1 MIRHMLPTHPVAF
14 WHYFDF
20 ITISILTIVLTALMR
35 AHYRKTGGLLGSISE
50 TVAYSKT
57 SSTIFS
63 VTMTVC
69 FPLYYAFVW
78 FWVLPLVQAPQW
90 VTYLLLF
97 SAFCEMVLVWV
108 PATVGKTKRIHQA
121 ATSVVVV
128 AMFLLSLFI
137 LLLGMNLSIAAQ
149 TSLIVFLVS
158 PVFIGILMT
167 IKRLRKYTFIYEVV
181 CCVLF
186 LMSFSLVGHTR

>member
-1 MIRHMLPTHPVAF
+1 
-14 WHYFDF
+14 
-20 ITISILTIVLTALMR
+20 MR

-57 SSTIFS
+57 STTIFS

-78 FWVLPLVQAPQW
+78 FWVLPLIQAPW
-90 VTYLLLF
+90 RISYLLLF

-108 PATVGKTKRIHQA
+108 PATVGKSKRIHQA

-128 AMFLLSLFI
+128 AMFLLALLI
-137 LLLGMNLSIAAQ
+137 LLTDANLSVTAQ
-149 TSLIVFLVS
+149 TSLILFLVS

-167 IKRLRKYTFIYEVV
+167 IKKFRKYTFIYEVV
-181 CCVLF
+181 CSVLF
-186 LMSFSLVGHTR
+186 LMSLSLVGHTQ